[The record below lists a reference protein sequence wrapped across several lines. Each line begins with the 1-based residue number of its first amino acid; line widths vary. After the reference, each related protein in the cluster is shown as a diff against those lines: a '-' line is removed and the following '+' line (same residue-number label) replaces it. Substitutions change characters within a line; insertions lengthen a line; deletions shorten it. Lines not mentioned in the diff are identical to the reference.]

1 MRRMFADAVISVEH
15 NENMVVIKTLPGSAQ
30 AVASTIDN
38 SELDGVLGT
47 VAGDDTILVVLRSQR
62 HLPEVL
68 DWFKE
73 LLTGGR

>member
-38 SELDGVLGT
+38 SVDGVLGT
-47 VAGDDTILVVLRSQR
+47 VAGDDTILVVLVAE
-62 HLPEVL
+62 HLPGC
-68 DWFKE
+68 W
-73 LLTGGR
+73 TGSSC